1 MRYRTFSHSQPPA
14 ADRDNSR
21 CALTRTPL
29 ISRRFAGVGFTLLSL
44 LSKTALADDDVT
56 QEVSVQGT
64 KLTEEG
70 GSAHVL
76 RNEQLRRYGYDDP
89 HSVFLSVPGVYVRT
103 EDGFGLRP
111 NIGIR
116 GANSDRSKKITLM
129 EDGVLFGPAPYS
141 APAAYFFPLID
152 RMSTVRVLKG
162 PSAIVYGPMTVG
174 GAIDL
179 VSRAM
184 PDGRK
189 GTYDVAA
196 GQYGYNKE
204 HVSYGLSNEH
214 GGILLEGIRIA
225 NSGFKDIDRD
235 NTNSGFIRSEWMA
248 KGLWV
253 IDPTAKVTNELQL
266 KATYSEEVSNESY
279 LGITDA
285 DARATPDRRYYASK
299 DDRMENHRTSLV
311 LTHKVR
317 FLPNLEMTTDIYRHD
332 LDRTWRK
339 VNGFRQWDINDVLAN
354 PNKPQ
359 NATALASL
367 KGVGDTVSPD
377 QTIEIG
383 PNHRVFVSQGIQTQ
397 IKGKTT
403 TGPVK
408 HSFTYGIR
416 GHYDSI
422 DRVHLQDGFNVVG
435 GQLVNDGRVTEVV
448 ASNKASTHALA
459 LWATDA
465 INWGPVT
472 VTPGIRV
479 EALHQTF
486 LNRKA
491 LPGTLRLD
499 GASSQTLIP
508 GVSGYWGLTNE
519 LGVLGGVHRGYSPTP
534 PEQARTGKPEKSI
547 NYEAG
552 GRWTSKQARAELIG
566 FYNDYTNIT
575 NLCTESN
582 GCSGALADTQF
593 DGGKARI
600 AGVEVYGETELS
612 LPFGF
617 HLPTRASYTYTY
629 TEFLTNFTSGD
640 PQFAV
645 VKKGDEI
652 PYIPPNQLNVSV
664 GLERDQWGINVA
676 GTFVDSMRE
685 RAGQGKPQPGEL
697 TDSYF
702 LLDASAKYR
711 FFSWLELYVNGRNL
725 TNDRYIG
732 SRLPFGARPGAPLW
746 LMAGLRGEF

>member
-1 MRYRTFSHSQPPA
+1 MRKRTRLAGSV
-14 ADRDNSR
+14 
-21 CALTRTPL
+21 ALL
-29 ISRRFAGVGFTLLSL
+29 TLLS
-44 LSKTALADDDVT
+44 TTNAFADDDVT

-76 RNEQLRRYGYDDP
+76 RNEQLRRYSYDDP

-141 APAAYFFPLID
+141 APAAYYFPLID

-174 GAIDL
+174 GAVDL
-179 VSRAM
+179 VTRAL

-189 GTYDVAA
+189 GTYDLAI

-214 GGILLEGIRIA
+214 GGLLLEGIRIA
-225 NSGFKDIDRD
+225 NSGFKDIDRGG
-235 NTNSGFIRSEWMA
+235 NSGFTRSEWMA
-248 KGLWV
+248 KGV
-253 IDPTAKVTNELQL
+253 YVVDPTASVTNELQL
-266 KATYSEEVSNESY
+266 KATYSEETSNETY

-317 FLPNLEMTTDIYRHD
+317 FSPKLEMTTDVYRHD

-339 VNGFRQWDINDVLAN
+339 VNGFRQWDIADVLAN

-367 KGVGDTVSPD
+367 RGAGDTVSPD

-383 PNHRVFVSQGIQTQ
+383 PNHRVFVSQGAQTYL
-397 IKGKTT
+397 KGRTT
-403 TGPVK
+403 TGPLK
-408 HSFTYGIR
+408 HHYTYGFR
-416 GHYDSI
+416 AHYDSI
-422 DRVHLQDGFNVVG
+422 DRVHTQDGFNVVG

-448 ASNKASTHALA
+448 VNNKASTQALA

-465 INWGPVT
+465 VTWGPVT
-472 VTPGIRV
+472 ITPGLRV
-479 EALHQTF
+479 EAIHQAF

-491 LPGTLRLD
+491 PPGALGLD
-499 GASSQTLIP
+499 GNNYQVLIP
-508 GVSGYWGLTNE
+508 GVSGYWGITPE
-519 LGVLGGVHRGYSPTP
+519 LGVLAGVHRGFSPTP

-552 GRWTSKQARAELIG
+552 GRWTSRQARAELIG
-566 FYNDYTNIT
+566 FYNDYSNIT

-600 AGVEVYGETELS
+600 FGAEVFGETELS
-612 LPFGF
+612 LPLGF
-617 HLPTRASYTYTY
+617 HLPTRVSYTYTY
-629 TEFLTNFTSGD
+629 TEFLSNFTSGD

-652 PYIPPNQLNVSV
+652 PYIPPNQLNASV
-664 GLERDQWGINVA
+664 GLERDAWGVNVA

-685 RAGQGKPQPGEL
+685 RAGQGKVQPGDL
-697 TDSYF
+697 TDAYF

-711 FFSWLELYVNGRNL
+711 LCKGAELYVNGRNL

-746 LMAGLRGEF
+746 IMAGLRGEF

>member
-1 MRYRTFSHSQPPA
+1 MRKRTHSIIVA
-14 ADRDNSR
+14 
-21 CALTRTPL
+21 
-29 ISRRFAGVGFTLLSL
+29 TLLVTSN
-44 LSKTALADDDVT
+44 AFADDDVTKDVT

-76 RNEQLRRYGYDDP
+76 RNEQLRRYSYDDP
-89 HSVFLSVPGVYVRT
+89 HSVLLAVPGVYVRT

-141 APAAYFFPLID
+141 APAAYYFPLID

-179 VSRAM
+179 VTRAL

-189 GTYDVAA
+189 GTYDLAF

-204 HVSYGLSNEH
+204 HISYGISNEH
-214 GGILLEGIRIA
+214 GGLLLEGIRLA

-235 NTNSGFIRSEWMA
+235 RTDSGFVRSEWMA
-248 KGLWV
+248 KGVYV
-253 IDPTAKVTNELQL
+253 IDPTARITNELQL
-266 KATYSEEVSNESY
+266 KATYSEERSNESY

-285 DARATPDRRYYASK
+285 DARATPNRRYYASK
-299 DDRMENHRTSLV
+299 DDRMQNHRTSLV

-317 FLPNLEMTTDIYRHD
+317 FSPELELTTDIYRHD

-339 VNGFRQWDINDVLAN
+339 VNGFRQWDIADVLAN

-359 NATALASL
+359 NATALESL
-367 KGVGDTVSPD
+367 QGVGDTVSPD

-383 PNHRVFVSQGIQTQ
+383 PNHRVFVSQGVQAYL
-397 IKGKTT
+397 KGKATS
-403 TGPVK
+403 GPLK
-408 HSFTYGIR
+408 HHFTYGVR
-416 GHYDSI
+416 AHYDSI
-422 DRVHLQDGFNVVG
+422 DRMHLQDGFNVVG
-435 GQLVNDGRVTEVV
+435 GNLVNDGRVTEVV
-448 ASNKASTHALA
+448 ANNKASTHALA

-465 INWGPVT
+465 VTWGPVT
-472 VTPGIRV
+472 VTPGVRV
-479 EALHQTF
+479 EAIHQTF
-486 LNRKA
+486 LNRKEPPGSA
-491 LPGTLRLD
+491 LNLD
-499 GASSQTLIP
+499 GNTYQVLIP
-508 GVSGYWGLTNE
+508 GVSGYWGITRE
-519 LGVLGGVHRGYSPTP
+519 LGLLGGVHRGFSPTP
-534 PEQARTGKPEKSI
+534 PEQSRTGKPEKSI

-552 GRWTSKQARAELIG
+552 GRWSSRQARAEIIG
-566 FYNDYTNIT
+566 FYNDYSNIT

-600 AGVEVYGETELS
+600 FGAEVYGETELS
-612 LPFGF
+612 LPNRF
-617 HLPTRASYTYTY
+617 HLPTRVSYTYTF

-640 PQFAV
+640 PQFPV

-652 PYIPPNQLNVSV
+652 PYIPPNQLNASV
-664 GLERDQWGINVA
+664 GLERDAWGINVA

-685 RAGQGKPQPGEL
+685 RAGQGKTQPGDL
-697 TDSYF
+697 TDAYF

-711 FFSWLELYVNGRNL
+711 LFRWAEVYVNGRNL

-746 LMAGLRGEF
+746 IMAGLRGEF